1 MSRDLNRNYA
11 TVSPMDMLYQL
22 MPMNYRENAPL
33 EEIDL
38 SLYQTENPPSAH
50 YPTHPEH
57 FRTNIVIF
65 ARLPQIIFIRTF

>member
-1 MSRDLNRNYA
+1 
-11 TVSPMDMLYQL
+11 
-22 MPMNYRENAPL
+22 MNYRENAPL

-65 ARLPQIIFIRTF
+65 ARLPQIIFIRTFWKKSRRPLSAQWFF